1 MARKSRGGGGK
12 VSRRAAIALIAGGGT
27 IAISGTGAFTQTDA
41 PRKFSVTTTT
51 DEDAF
56 LGIRPVDVT
65 FTQTGQQKTILELN
79 NQTSS
84 TLLLDDRNGVEKN
97 MVYNFLSIT
106 DYPSKIEPTDGWV
119 GVEARLRA
127 RSRKKRKTQTP
138 VELTINAESDSTSVS
153 VVHTV
158 NISTNLSR
166 GLPKGCPINP
176 GITVSVDDNAQNT
189 VTNPTTL
196 SKDVDGDVIIS
207 NGNDLDLTSNSTIR
221 ISGSIRGSSTGN
233 IKLKND
239 KVGNNITSSP
249 GKNIKLQQGSTVDGY
264 VKAGG
269 GITINGKQ
277 KSNSVVSKYIEANS
291 IDQIQDAIIGGYI
304 KLTGGGGEIQRSNIG
319 GNVTTSSGNDVSIKN
334 STVCGTV
341 ISDGNAKIKK
351 GSKIKSVKTTTGGKN
366 IKIKNG
372 SEVTQDITL
381 KGSGTVKIKNK
392 SVVSG
397 SIFAVDGTVKV
408 KATVKGDV
416 TANKVTIDSNGTV
429 EGDITEK

>member
-41 PRKFSVTTTT
+41 PRKFSVTTAT
-51 DEDAF
+51 DENAF

-79 NQTSS
+79 NQTGS
-84 TLLLDDRNGVEKN
+84 TVSLDNRDGVEKN
-97 MVYNFLSIT
+97 TVHNFLSIT
-106 DYPSKIEPTDGWV
+106 NYPSEIQPTDGWV
-119 GVEARLRA
+119 GVKARA
-127 RSRKKRKTQTP
+127 RKERENQTP
-138 VELTINAESDSTSVS
+138 IDLTINAESDSTSIS
-153 VVHTV
+153 VVYTV

-189 VTNPTTL
+189 VTNPTKL

-239 KVGNNITSSP
+239 KVGNNIISSP

-269 GITINGKQ
+269 GITIKGKK

-291 IDQIQDAIIGGYI
+291 INQIQDAIIGGYI
-304 KLTGGGGEIQRSNIG
+304 KLMGGGGEIQRSNIG
-319 GNVTTSSGNDVSIKN
+319 GNVTTSSGNDVSVKN

-341 ISDGNAKIKK
+341 ISDGNAKIKQ

-366 IKIKNG
+366 IKIKNR

-392 SVVSG
+392 SVVRG

-416 TANKVTIDSNGTV
+416 TANKVTIGGNGTV